1 MGLKQAI
8 KNLDAFPRAEEHLLQ
23 KTQSGAVVSIVGLVI
38 IASLFLHELRYYI
51 TTYTVHQM
59 AVDLKRGETLP
70 IHINMTFPSL
80 PCDVLSVDAI
90 DMSGKHEVDLDT
102 NIWKDLNA
110 PPQRYDKDGD
120 KDNHEDS
127 DQKNHLHGFDQDAET
142 MIKKVKQAL
151 GNREGCR
158 VYGVLDVQRVA
169 GNFHISVH
177 GLNIFVAQ
185 MIVPTEYRYLSK
197 EVLPTNQFSVT
208 EYYSPMKEYDRT
220 WPAVYFLY
228 DLSPITVTIREERR
242 SFLHFITRLCA
253 VLGGTFALTGMLD
266 RWMCRI
272 LDAVMK
278 PNARSLPRSSKGER
292 ELGQA
297 KMNHNQQSS
306 DGRHDEDTVLSDFLA
321 SLMDYTPTIPDQLVE
336 HYLAKSGF
344 QCPDVRLIR
353 LVAVATQKFIAEVA
367 TDALQ
372 QCKARQA
379 AVVKDKR
386 DKQQK
391 DKRLILTM
399 EDLSKAL
406 RESICNWHI
415 VLVLSDGLQNSL
427 IRFRLQPFYADFR
440 FLVVIEQYG
449 VNVKHQEYFA
459 DSPTTGLD
467 PASRV
472 E

>member
-1 MGLKQAI
+1 M
-8 KNLDAFPRAEEHLLQ
+8 
-23 KTQSGAVVSIVGLVI
+23 
-38 IASLFLHELRYYI
+38 
-51 TTYTVHQM
+51 
-59 AVDLKRGETLP
+59 TL
-70 IHINMTFPSL
+70 N
-80 PCDVLSVDAI
+80 
-90 DMSGKHEVDLDT
+90 
-102 NIWKDLNA
+102 
-110 PPQRYDKDGD
+110 GD

-151 GNREGCR
+151 ANGEGCR
-158 VYGVLDVQRVA
+158 VYGVLDVQRIFEGPIHV
-169 GNFHISVH
+169 NVSHIIH
-177 GLNIFVAQ
+177 D
-185 MIVPTEYRYLSK
+185 LSFGPK
-197 EVLPTNQFSVT
+197 YPGIHNPLDETSRILRGSSGTFK
-208 EYYSPMKEYDRT
+208 YYMKYTYQKKT

-266 RWMCRI
+266 RWMYRL

-278 PNARSLPRSSKGER
+278 PNARSMSRPGATSCSPATAAKVQKGLPRNSKGER

-306 DGRHDEDTVLSDFLA
+306 DGRHDDDTVLSDFLA
-321 SLMDYTPTIPDQLVE
+321 SLTDYTPTIPDQLVE

-391 DKRLILTM
+391 D
-399 EDLSKAL
+399 LSKAL
-406 RESICNWHI
+406 RE
-415 VLVLSDGLQNSL
+415 
-427 IRFRLQPFYADFR
+427 
-440 FLVVIEQYG
+440 YG

-459 DSPTTGLD
+459 DSPTAGLD
-467 PASRV
+467 PASRD

>member
-1 MGLKQAI
+1 M
-8 KNLDAFPRAEEHLLQ
+8 
-23 KTQSGAVVSIVGLVI
+23 
-38 IASLFLHELRYYI
+38 
-51 TTYTVHQM
+51 
-59 AVDLKRGETLP
+59 
-70 IHINMTFPSL
+70 
-80 PCDVLSVDAI
+80 
-90 DMSGKHEVDLDT
+90 
-102 NIWKDLNA
+102 
-110 PPQRYDKDGD
+110 
-120 KDNHEDS
+120 
-127 DQKNHLHGFDQDAET
+127 
-142 MIKKVKQAL
+142 
-151 GNREGCR
+151 
-158 VYGVLDVQRVA
+158 
-169 GNFHISVH
+169 
-177 GLNIFVAQ
+177 
-185 MIVPTEYRYLSK
+185 
-197 EVLPTNQFSVT
+197 
-208 EYYSPMKEYDRT
+208 
-220 WPAVYFLY
+220 
-228 DLSPITVTIREERR
+228 RR
-242 SFLHFITRLCA
+242 KF
-253 VLGGTFALTGMLD
+253 
-266 RWMCRI
+266 
-272 LDAVMK
+272 
-278 PNARSLPRSSKGER
+278 SSKGER

-306 DGRHDEDTVLSDFLA
+306 DGRHDDDAVLSDFLA

-372 QCKARQA
+372 LWQCKARQA

-406 RESICNWHI
+406 RE
-415 VLVLSDGLQNSL
+415 
-427 IRFRLQPFYADFR
+427 
-440 FLVVIEQYG
+440 YG